1 MVWHSTLQHFWHTWQ
16 NSLDTRN
23 TGVNIRTSS
32 EWLACMCWE
41 QWISELDFTTTLTT
55 VLDIFQ
61 SWALLW
67 TEKQT
72 NIFIPRANLTAGL
85 KIARLL
91 LGMLNMQSYQTK
103 LIKLKPLKAQSFC
116 SRLTVWKT
124 KDFGIILCRFS
135 FMELLVLRTPSN
147 ATKKSLTPL
156 TQHIRSSF

>member
-1 MVWHSTLQHFWHTWQ
+1 MASFFKTQNLRPSFITDYLTQHFTAFFWHTRQ
-16 NSLDTRN
+16 NSLGARN
-23 TGVNIRTSS
+23 TGVNSRTSS
-32 EWLACMCWE
+32 EWLACICWE

-103 LIKLKPLKAQSFC
+103 LIKLKPLKAPSFC

-124 KDFGIILCRFS
+124 KDFAIILSVVFRLWS
-135 FMELLVLRTPSN
+135 F
-147 ATKKSLTPL
+147 
-156 TQHIRSSF
+156 